1 MTAAAPAST
10 LAALDPADLS
20 PSQWAAKLAAFS
32 SRGRADDDP
41 DVLACRAALS
51 FWRCR
56 RTLDA
61 EVAQLGPGGAEALI
75 SRIRTGATAVVQ

>member
-1 MTAAAPAST
+1 MTSST
-10 LAALDPADLS
+10 LATLDPAELT
-20 PSQWAAKLAAFS
+20 PGQWAARLAAFS

-41 DVLACRAALS
+41 DVIACRAALS

-61 EVAQLGPGGAEALI
+61 EVGQLGPGGADALI
-75 SRIRTGATAVVQ
+75 SRLRTGATAVSP